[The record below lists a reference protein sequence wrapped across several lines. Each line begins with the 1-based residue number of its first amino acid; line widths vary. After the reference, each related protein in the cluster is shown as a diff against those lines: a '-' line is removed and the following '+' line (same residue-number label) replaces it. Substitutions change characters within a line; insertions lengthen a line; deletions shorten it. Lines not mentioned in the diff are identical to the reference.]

1 MRALLYVMGALL
13 ALAVL
18 AAALRV
24 ALVVLAIMVF
34 VGLII
39 DPVGTLRRLGAMTI
53 MLFLIANPVAA
64 LLVIIAVLLSALVT
78 RLAKT
83 RGRAE

>member
-13 ALAVL
+13 ALSVL

-34 VGLII
+34 AALIV

-53 MLFLIANPVAA
+53 MLLFWANPVAA
-64 LLVIIAVLLSALVT
+64 LLVIISALLAALVT
-78 RLAKT
+78 HLVRD
-83 RGRAE
+83 RQV